1 MHISYS
7 GLLQCIYHTMDYS
20 NAYTVQW
27 INPMHISYN
36 GYIIRWIT
44 PIHISHNGLL
54 QCISYNGLL
63 RCIYH
68 TMDYSNAHIIQCKK
82 LVLRIDRMRRPHH
95 PHGNGINAARR
106 WPPVTRHRPML
117 QIPTLQIHQESP
129 MLPVRSVAA
138 GVGPRS
144 SR

>member
-1 MHISYS
+1 MYHSGAHIMQWITDISYNA
-7 GLLQCIYHTMDYS
+7 LLKCIYHAMDYS
-20 NAYTVQW
+20 NVYIIQW
-27 INPMHISYN
+27 ITPMHI
-36 GYIIRWIT
+36 
-44 PIHISHNGLL
+44 P
-54 QCISYNGLL
+54 YNGLL

-68 TMDYSNAHIIQCKK
+68 TMDYSNAHIIQCKR
-82 LVLRIDRMRRPHH
+82 LVLRIDCMQRPHH
-95 PHGNGINAARR
+95 SHGNGINAARR

-117 QIPTLQIHQESP
+117 QIRTLQIHQESP